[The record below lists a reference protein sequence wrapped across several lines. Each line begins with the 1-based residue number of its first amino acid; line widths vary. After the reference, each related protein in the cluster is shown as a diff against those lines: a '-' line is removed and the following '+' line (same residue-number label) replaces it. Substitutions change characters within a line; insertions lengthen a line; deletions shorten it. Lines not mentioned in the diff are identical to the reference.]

1 MPDENPT
8 VERRE
13 TVAVPAVTRPAV
25 RNVPNEAAVTGLE
38 GAVRRL
44 AADGAVRAVILAGD
58 KAFIVEGT
66 GAFLEKRRL
75 RFTGS

>member
-1 MPDENPT
+1 M
-8 VERRE
+8 
-13 TVAVPAVTRPAV
+13 
-25 RNVPNEAAVTGLE
+25 
-38 GAVRRL
+38 RRL
-44 AADGAVRAVILAGD
+44 AADGAVRAVILAGAGD